1 MVRFLRKYPV
11 KFYRQRVVDHFV
23 TDFYCSKA
31 KLVIELDGG
40 QHFQAEQK
48 AYDAER
54 TRVLELYGLM
64 VLRFSN
70 GDSEKNFE
78 GVCKEIDAVVRKR
91 LAGP

>member
-48 AYDAER
+48 HMMQSAH
-54 TRVLELYGLM
+54 GFWNCM
-64 VLRFSN
+64 V
-70 GDSEKNFE
+70 
-78 GVCKEIDAVVRKR
+78 
-91 LAGP
+91 